1 MILVSVTCISRL
13 RCPSSRH
20 ASYYTFCH
28 PIMTFLAQ
36 WLLTENMSNFLRDGS
51 EKQMTATSN

>member
-1 MILVSVTCISRL
+1 
-13 RCPSSRH
+13 
-20 ASYYTFCH
+20 
-28 PIMTFLAQ
+28 MTFLAQ